1 MRNDHANASAET
13 RATGVTARA
22 TESRAKVVRFQVA
35 ARTQNEPAQP
45 GDTGGSNEQMGMD
58 DLRQA
63 AGAIAEAIMADFA
76 NRMSDAKRRMSP
88 AELAA
93 TLKALQQA
101 RSAALAAASRNAA
114 MSIQG
119 RRRMAMDNRA
129 GHRRKVQG
137 FAR

>member
-1 MRNDHANASAET
+1 M
-13 RATGVTARA
+13 
-22 TESRAKVVRFQVA
+22 A
-35 ARTQNEPAQP
+35 ARTQNEPAQA
-45 GDTGGSNEQMGMD
+45 DDDDGSIEPMGVD

-101 RSAALAAASRNAA
+101 RSAALAAASCNAA
-114 MSIQG
+114 MAMRG

-129 GHRRKVQG
+129 GHRRKVRG